1 MTISF
6 LILTSEGIKKMWQSL
21 GFNSDSRIR
30 NTDVQKSISVF
41 SKELASMRAGR
52 ATPALLDKIQVDYYG
67 TMSPINAVANVTI
80 PEARMI
86 QIAPWETRMLSVIE
100 KAIQKSDLGINP
112 SNDGKV
118 IRLVL
123 PEMTEERRKD
133 LVKQTR
139 KMGEECKVALRSIRR
154 DAMEQVKKQQKDSSI
169 TEDDRKDLETEIQ
182 KITDNEIKNI
192 DKIMADK
199 EKELMS
205 V

>member
-1 MTISF
+1 MIDE
-6 LILTSEGIKKMWQSL
+6 LTATMQEKM
-21 GFNSDSRIR
+21 
-30 NTDVQKSISVF
+30 QKSIAVF

-52 ATPALLDKIQVDYYG
+52 ATPSLLDKIQVDYYG

-86 QIAPWETRMLSVIE
+86 QIAPWETRMLTVIE

-133 LVKQTR
+133 LVKQTH

-154 DAMEQVKKQQKDSSI
+154 DAMEQVKKQQKDSVI
-169 TEDDRKDLETEIQ
+169 TEDDRKDLENEIQ
-182 KITDNEIKNI
+182 KITDNEIKNV
-192 DKIMADK
+192 DKVIADK

>member
-1 MTISF
+1 MIDE
-6 LILTSEGIKKMWQSL
+6 LTATMQEKM
-21 GFNSDSRIR
+21 
-30 NTDVQKSISVF
+30 QKSIAVF

-52 ATPALLDKIQVDYYG
+52 ATPSLLDKIQVDYYG

-86 QIAPWETRMLSVIE
+86 QIAPWETRMLTVIE

-123 PEMTEERRKD
+123 PEMTEERRKE
-133 LVKQTR
+133 LVKQTH

-154 DAMEQVKKQQKDSSI
+154 DAMEQVKKQQKDSVI
-169 TEDDRKDLETEIQ
+169 TEDDRKDLENEIQ
-182 KITDNEIKNI
+182 KITDNEIKNV
-192 DKIMADK
+192 DKVIADK

>member
-1 MTISF
+1 MIDE
-6 LILTSEGIKKMWQSL
+6 LTATMQEKM
-21 GFNSDSRIR
+21 
-30 NTDVQKSISVF
+30 QKSIAVF

-52 ATPALLDKIQVDYYG
+52 ATPSLLDKIQVDYYG

-86 QIAPWETRMLSVIE
+86 QIAPWETRMLTVIE

-123 PEMTEERRKD
+123 PEMTEEHRKD
-133 LVKQTR
+133 LVKQTH

-154 DAMEQVKKQQKDSSI
+154 DAMEQVKKQQKDSVI
-169 TEDDRKDLETEIQ
+169 TEDDRKDLENEIQ
-182 KITDNEIKNI
+182 KITDNEIKNV
-192 DKIMADK
+192 DKVIADK

>member
-1 MTISF
+1 MMNDETTKTMQDKMQKT
-6 LILTSEGIKKMWQSL
+6 TSI
-21 GFNSDSRIR
+21 
-30 NTDVQKSISVF
+30 F
-41 SKELASMRAGR
+41 SKELSTMRAGR
-52 ATPALLDKIQVDYYG
+52 ATPSLLDKIQVDYYG
-67 TMSPINAVANVTI
+67 TPSPINTVANVTI

-154 DAMEQVKKQQKDSSI
+154 DAMEQVKKQQKDSKI

-182 KITDNEIKNI
+182 KITDNQIKSV
-192 DKIMADK
+192 DKIVADK

>member
-1 MTISF
+1 MMIDE
-6 LILTSEGIKKMWQSL
+6 LTATMQEKM
-21 GFNSDSRIR
+21 
-30 NTDVQKSISVF
+30 QKSIAVF

-52 ATPALLDKIQVDYYG
+52 ATPSLLDKIQVDYYG

-86 QIAPWETRMLSVIE
+86 QIAPWETRMLTVIE

-123 PEMTEERRKD
+123 PEMTEERRKE
-133 LVKQTR
+133 LVKQTH

-154 DAMEQVKKQQKDSSI
+154 DAMEQVKKQQKDSVI
-169 TEDDRKDLETEIQ
+169 TEDDRKDLENEIQ
-182 KITDNEIKNI
+182 KITDAEIKNV
-192 DKIMADK
+192 DKVIADK